1 MNLVYLSNAV
11 IPSRKAHSIHVMKM
25 CHSLTK
31 AGASVQLI
39 TARREENNF
48 YVKNPFEFY
57 SVYPDFKIH
66 KVQWFPRLP
75 GKYYLFGLMSA
86 FKSIF
91 LKPDLIYGR
100 YLFGVFIAALL
111 GKSVIFESH
120 SDEFNRGTIHKWM
133 IRFLSWSKRC
143 KKIVVISNAL
153 KEAYLNEFP
162 QVKDKIIVAHDGA
175 DRMMPLKSNSSTK
188 NDFTVGYVGSLYP
201 GKGMEIVSELVKKCP
216 DVQFTVA
223 GGTEKDIQPWKSELS
238 DHSNI
243 NFLGFIP
250 HSDVHETLK
259 QFDVLVAPYQRKV
272 DVGMDIARWM
282 SPLKIFEYMSAQK
295 PIISSDLPVLRE
307 ILVHRENAILCS
319 PDNSEDW
326 ANAIYELRDNPDLRN
341 ELSVNAYREFEEKY
355 TWDRRAK
362 TILESLQ

>member
-1 MNLVYLSNAV
+1 MKLVYLSNAV

-31 AGASVQLI
+31 AGASVQLM
-39 TARREENNF
+39 TARREEKNL

-66 KVQWFPRLP
+66 KVHWFQSLP

-86 FKSIF
+86 LKSIS

-100 YLFGVFIAALL
+100 YLFGVFFAALL

-120 SDEFNRGTIHKWM
+120 SDEYNRGVIHRWM
-133 IRFLSWSKRC
+133 IRFLSRSKRC

-153 KEAYLNEFP
+153 KEAYHKEFS
-162 QVKDKIIVAHDGA
+162 QIRDKIIVAHDGA
-175 DRMMPLKSNSSTK
+175 DRMMPLKKNTSTK

-216 DVQFTVA
+216 DIQFTVA
-223 GGTEKDIQPWKSELS
+223 GGSDKEVQTWKSELS
-238 DHSNI
+238 GSSNI
-243 NFLGFIP
+243 NFHGFIP

-259 QFDVLVAPYQRKV
+259 QFDILVAPYQRKV
-272 DVGMDIARWM
+272 DVGMDISRWM

-295 PIISSDLPVLRE
+295 PIISSDLPVLQE
-307 ILVHRENAILCS
+307 VLSHRENAILCS
-319 PDNSEDW
+319 PDDIENW
-326 ANAIYELRDNPDLRN
+326 ANAIYELRDNPELRN
-341 ELSVNAYREFEEKY
+341 EISAKAYREFEAKY